1 MNKDEKL
8 RYLAGQCV
16 SNNLLIKQAIK
27 QGKKD
32 ELYIVLYLNRWVCV
46 HFGLPLAYGGWKSC
60 NKELFQRI
68 FTKDAME
75 FAECYDGGKQR
86 EKAGSKTSY

>member
-1 MNKDEKL
+1 MQGTASYAGGAYTGIGIREVDFIALMNKDEKL
-8 RYLAGQCV
+8 RSLAGQCV

-32 ELYIVLYLNRWVCV
+32 EL
-46 HFGLPLAYGGWKSC
+46 
-60 NKELFQRI
+60 FQRI

-75 FAECYDGGKQR
+75 FAECYDGGK
-86 EKAGSKTSY
+86 